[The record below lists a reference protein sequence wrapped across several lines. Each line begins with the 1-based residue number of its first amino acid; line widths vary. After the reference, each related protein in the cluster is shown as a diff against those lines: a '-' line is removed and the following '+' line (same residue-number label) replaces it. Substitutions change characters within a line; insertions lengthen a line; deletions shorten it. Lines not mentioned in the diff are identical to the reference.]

1 MEILVLIKRP
11 LILMWFI
18 ISRII
23 LFSCGTYIDLELI
36 KDSIPNLI
44 SQEDNQM
51 LTKIPTDLEIND
63 VVFNMNI
70 DGAPGP
76 DGFLAFFFLHY

>member
-23 LFSCGTYIDLELI
+23 LFSCGTYIDLDLI
-36 KDSIPNLI
+36 KDSISNLI

-76 DGFLAFFFLHY
+76 DGFWAFFFLHY